1 LAAALGRSEL
11 TSRKMKGKSM
21 NKQIET
27 PSLKDLTPIGR
38 HRREHPGNHQE
49 EESVSEIDAPAQRP
63 TGRQM
68 ISQRS
73 GSGATLRELIP
84 HGGQRKERT
93 MNQIAA
99 AARMGLDYPVT
110 QVGVVGNITVYYDPS
125 LGAQGLAMAQQ
136 MLNTVSAPYN
146 DMQTDFGVAG
156 GATSVVIAPLSGKND
171 GSGGAYHHGCDFTSG
186 GVLYL
191 DATFASTSV
200 NPLNLEVALYVAE
213 LSEAFMGTQGK
224 GWGCGYSN
232 GEALSRFLAEQ
243 ETPDGT
249 INAFMTGPA
258 WDKAGRPDWIS
269 KTENTDQDSV
279 STGCGIVYLYWM
291 RSLGFTIPQ
300 ITQAGGA
307 TLAANYKTLTG
318 KTTAFSDL
326 ISGLSGVT
334 ITSDDPFN
342 SKASTVV
349 CNSDGRLEVFGVG
362 MDKALW
368 HIWQTAPHAGPWSA
382 WSSLS
387 GGIDSFPAVAVNV
400 DGRLEAFV
408 RGNDNAL
415 WHMWQTAPH
424 AGPWSAWSS
433 LGGTIT
439 SNPAVFVNSDGRLEV
454 FARGTDDALWHIW
467 QTAPHAGPWSAWSSL
482 GGVITSDPVVV
493 DNSDGRLEVFAR
505 GTDKALWHVW
515 QTVAHGGPWSAW
527 SSLGGI
533 ITSEGAVALNTDGR
547 LEIFARGT
555 DRALWH
561 NWQTAPH
568 AGPWSGWSSLGG
580 IITSGPAVYANSD
593 GRLEVFAR
601 GTDNALW
608 HIWQTMPHAG
618 PWSTWGSLGGVIT
631 SDPAVVDN
639 SDGRLEVFARGT
651 DDALWHIWQTA
662 AHAAPW
668 SAWASL
674 GGILKDEPTV
684 S

>member
-1 LAAALGRSEL
+1 
-11 TSRKMKGKSM
+11 M
-21 NKQIET
+21 NKQTE
-27 PSLKDLTPIGR
+27 SSSSKELTPIVGLHRRAHHGDHDAEKEEAAESGASMQKTSGR
-38 HRREHPGNHQE
+38 HMNLKQAAPGA
-49 EESVSEIDAPAQRP
+49 S
-63 TGRQM
+63 
-68 ISQRS
+68 
-73 GSGATLRELIP
+73 LRELIP
-84 HGGQRKERT
+84 LGGRRKERS
-93 MNQIAA
+93 MDQITS

-110 QVGVVGNITVYYDPS
+110 QVGVVGNITVYYDPA
-125 LGAQGLAMAQQ
+125 LGSQGLALAQQ
-136 MLNTVSAPYN
+136 MLHAVSAPYN

-156 GATSVVIAPLSGKND
+156 GATSVVIAPLSGRND
-171 GSGGAYHHGCDFTSG
+171 GSGGAYHYGCNFTSG

-191 DATFASTSV
+191 DATFASTAI

-213 LSEAFMGTQGK
+213 LSEAFMGTQGR
-224 GWGCGYSN
+224 GWGCGFSN

-249 INAFMTGPA
+249 LNGFMTGPA
-258 WDKAGRPDWIS
+258 WDKAGRPDWVS
-269 KTENTDQDSV
+269 KTENTDRDSV
-279 STGCGIVYLYWM
+279 STGCGIVYIYWM

-326 ISGLSGVT
+326 IAGLSGVT

-342 SKASTVV
+342 SKASTVA

-362 MDKALW
+362 TDRALW
-368 HIWQTAPHAGPWSA
+368 HMWQEAPHAGPWSN
-382 WSSLS
+382 WSSLG

-400 DGRLEAFV
+400 DGRLEVFV

-415 WHMWQTAPH
+415 WHMWQEAPH
-424 AGPWSAWSS
+424 AGPWSGWAS
-433 LGGTIT
+433 LGGVIT

-454 FARGTDDALWHIW
+454 FARGTDNALWHIW
-467 QTAPHAGPWSAWSSL
+467 QTVPHAGPWSGWSSL
-482 GGVITSDPVVV
+482 GGVITSDPIVV

-505 GTDKALWHVW
+505 GTDKALWHIW
-515 QTVAHGGPWSAW
+515 QTVAHAGPWSAW

-533 ITSEGAVALNTDGR
+533 ITSDATVALNSDGR
-547 LEIFARGT
+547 LEVFVRGT

-561 NWQTAPH
+561 NWQMAPH
-568 AGPWSGWSSLGG
+568 AGPWSGWASLGG

-608 HIWQTMPHAG
+608 HIWQTVPHAG
-618 PWSTWGSLGGVIT
+618 PWSTWSSLGGVIT
-631 SDPAVVDN
+631 SDPAVTDN
-639 SDGRLEVFARGT
+639 SDGRLEVMARGT

-662 AHAAPW
+662 PHAGPW
-668 SAWASL
+668 SSWASL